1 MIYMQ
6 LRNLNGIKM
15 TVKNQNTELI
25 QNFDIDTKGEKP
37 HSALGYRT
45 PQEGRDKETSCNN
58 MVEMSGY
65 QLDRNVSIDELMGS
79 ENNPGAQIG
88 ANTDYECQRT
98 GSINDPYA
106 SL

>member
-45 PQEGRDKETSCNN
+45 PQEGRDKET
-58 MVEMSGY
+58 
-65 QLDRNVSIDELMGS
+65 NVK
-79 ENNPGAQIG
+79 AV
-88 ANTDYECQRT
+88 A
-98 GSINDPYA
+98 A
-106 SL
+106 